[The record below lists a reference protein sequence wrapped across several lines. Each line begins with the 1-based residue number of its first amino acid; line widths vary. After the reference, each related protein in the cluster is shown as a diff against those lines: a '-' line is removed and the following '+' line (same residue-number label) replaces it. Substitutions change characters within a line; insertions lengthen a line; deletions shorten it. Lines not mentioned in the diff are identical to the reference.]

1 LEKEFA
7 GMANL
12 FIAYDLDKPGQ
23 NYAGVE
29 KAIKSLGS
37 WAHVQ
42 LSVWYVHTPYGAQ
55 HAAQFIR
62 KEMDSNDR
70 LLVIDASDAYWY
82 NPIAEEKFIQEH
94 WRA

>member
-1 LEKEFA
+1 
-7 GMANL
+7 MANL

-29 KAIKSLGS
+29 QAIKSLGS

-42 LSVWYVHTPYGAQ
+42 LSVWYVHTQYDAQ
-55 HAAQFIR
+55 SAAQFIW

-70 LLVIDASDAYWY
+70 LLVIDAANARWY
-82 NPIAEEKFIQEH
+82 NPIAQGTFIQEH
-94 WRA
+94 WLA

>member
-1 LEKEFA
+1 
-7 GMANL
+7 MANL

-29 KAIKSLGS
+29 KAIKSLGA

-42 LSVWYVHTPYGAQ
+42 QSVWYVHTQYDAQ
-55 HAAQFIR
+55 SVANFIR

-70 LLVIDASDAYWY
+70 LLVIDAANAYWY
-82 NPIAEEKFIQEH
+82 NPMAQESFIQQQ
-94 WRA
+94 WSA